1 MKSMSHTFPEN
12 SLVGTCLRLAR
23 STFFDA
29 LPANA
34 QQREPIAPAEVTP
47 PKRAPRERPLQRA
60 INLIDT
66 WFYRQ
71 RMREREA
78 YLAKAQDIFELEYR
92 LRQLAHHRD

>member
-1 MKSMSHTFPEN
+1 MKPLDHAYPDN
-12 SLVGTCLRLAR
+12 SIIGACIKLAQA
-23 STFFDA
+23 TFFDA

-34 QQREPIAPAEVTP
+34 QRREPIAPAEVTP
-47 PKRAPRERPLQRA
+47 PKRAPREHLLQRA

-78 YLAKAQDIFELEYR
+78 YLAKAQDVFELEYR
-92 LRQLAHHRD
+92 LRELARHHD